1 METIVIEATDNT
13 LGICFDPVKGA
24 LEMEGVSYPENAARF
39 FQPLHSWLEA
49 YISEIG
55 SPITLNLKFNYLNST
70 STKHVFDFLETLEA
84 FHEDGGEV
92 KVNWY
97 YEESEYNILEMGED
111 FAEDM
116 DLNMEL
122 VSY

>member
-1 METIVIEATDNT
+1 T
-13 LGICFDPVKGA
+13 LGICFDPGEGV
-24 LEMEGVSYPENAARF
+24 LEMKGVSYPENAARF
-39 FQPLHSWLEA
+39 FQPLHSWLET

-55 SPITLNLKFNYLNST
+55 NPVTLNLKFNYLNST
-70 STKHVFDFLETLEA
+70 STKHMFDFLETLES
-84 FHEDGGEV
+84 FHEAGRKV

-97 YEESEYNILEMGED
+97 YEESEYSVLEMGED

-116 DLNMEL
+116 NLQIEL